1 MRISQRQMFSSYQ
14 TNMSTSLSN
23 LMELNNQGG
32 TGKRINRP
40 SDDPAGMGR
49 VLLSRQ
55 SLNDISR
62 YKSNISEAVGWL
74 NLADYTLMQAS
85 DVIAKIQS
93 LTLQGSTGTYD
104 GDNREQISSHL
115 RGYLGELL
123 NLANVKFGDQHIFAG
138 HKTGQPAFV
147 QEYGVTTNND
157 DLAGVDFEVQGGAD
171 YTVTFQFT
179 DSAPLNANP
188 DFIYSLD
195 GGKTWEQG
203 TWGADANGNP
213 MMQTNNS
220 KVNIV
225 VHSATGTWPTTAA
238 VTPSVPGGTTPDEL
252 HGEKASQGTWLY
264 VRPAIVYKGD
274 DHDTQV
280 TQQYGTAIPPNLISA
295 SGTFTRDVAV
305 RIDNVDSA
313 PGGLITYSYSLDNGS
328 TWVQG
333 TALNTTKQ
341 LPVQGGFLNIDPS
354 QNFTA
359 GDQFVIHPH
368 RADIDIEISSNHTIT
383 VNMVGKEIFGGLYK
397 EPFADYAT
405 PVDNGSGD
413 DLNNL
418 FEIIGDLIAMAETND
433 QQGFGEGLER
443 LTEAHKLLTTKLA
456 EVGARENRLEVAY
469 ESVSIRELSEED
481 SRSGIED
488 IDIPTLMT
496 KLAQQ
501 QLTYNTVLK
510 SSSMI
515 MQMSLMNFI

>member
-1 MRISQRQMFSSYQ
+1 MRISQRQMFSSYL
-14 TNMSTSLSN
+14 TNMNSSLSN

-62 YKSNISEAVGWL
+62 YKSNINEAAGWL
-74 NLADYTLMQAS
+74 NLADYTLMQVS
-85 DVIAKIQS
+85 DVISKIKA
-93 LTLQGSTGTYD
+93 LDLQGATGTYD

-123 NLANVKFGDQHIFAG
+123 NLSNVEYGDQHIFAG

-147 QEYGVTTNND
+147 QEYGVTANNND
-157 DLAGVDFEVQGGAD
+157 LEDVEFEVQGGAD

-188 DFIYSLD
+188 SFICSLD
-195 GGKTWEQG
+195 GGKTWEDG
-203 TWGADANGNP
+203 TWDVDANGNP
-213 MMQTNNS
+213 VMRTDNS

-225 VHSATGTWPTTAA
+225 VHSPSGTWPTTTA

-264 VRPAIVYKGD
+264 VRPAVVYKGD

-280 TQQYGTAIPPNLISA
+280 TQQYGTSIPANRISA
-295 SGTFTRDVAV
+295 SGNFTRDVAV
-305 RIDNVDSA
+305 RIDDVDAA

-341 LPVQGGFLNIDPS
+341 LPVQGGFLNLDPS
-354 QNFTA
+354 ESFTA

-368 RADIDIEISSNHTIT
+368 RADIDIEISGNHTIT

-405 PVDNGSGD
+405 PVDNGSGG

-433 QQGFGEGLER
+433 QDGFGKALDR
-443 LTEAHKLLTTKLA
+443 LTEAHKLVTTKLA
-456 EVGARENRLEVAY
+456 EVGARENRLEVAF

-481 SRSGIED
+481 ARSGIED
-488 IDIPTLMT
+488 VDTVTLMT

-501 QLTYNTVLK
+501 QLAYNTVLK